1 MNGLS
6 VKLIHLLPILLT
18 FGLSH
23 EGPYLAAAAVRTD
36 ICPCARSVR
45 EGDRERESG
54 GGGGGRASLS
64 GRRERHFKSE
74 GLLDVK

>member
-18 FGLSH
+18 FGLCH
-23 EGPYLAAAAVRTD
+23 EGPYLAAAAVGTD
-36 ICPCARSVR
+36 ICPRARSKT
-45 EGDRERESG
+45 ERERESEG
-54 GGGGGRASLS
+54 DGGGRASLN
-64 GRRERHFKSE
+64 GRRERRHFTKSE